1 MFDMF
6 AILDKIDKKPI
17 LDEIEK
23 YGKLLREYEND
34 DGLNK
39 IGFTMIGF
47 YYATYLES
55 KCISFGV
62 VENTN
67 D

>member
-1 MFDMF
+1 M
-6 AILDKIDKKPI
+6 IVTLEKVDKEPI
-17 LDEIEK
+17 LDEVER
-23 YGKLLREYEND
+23 YGKLLREYKDE

-39 IGFTMIGF
+39 IWDYNNTL
-47 YYATYLES
+47 YYTIYLEN

-62 VENTN
+62 VEEAE